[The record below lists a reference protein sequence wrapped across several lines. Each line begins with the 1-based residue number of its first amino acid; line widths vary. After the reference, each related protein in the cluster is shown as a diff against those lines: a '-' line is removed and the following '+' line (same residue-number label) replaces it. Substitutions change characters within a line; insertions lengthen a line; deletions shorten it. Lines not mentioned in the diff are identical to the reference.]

1 MIREKEKNNK
11 EGRLWR
17 LKKFEEE
24 SYREA
29 VSYTKRISQDFSDCG
44 LHNDKYT
51 KNQPCKNCGLRA
63 LVETFRTHQNYC
75 IFHLSV

>member
-29 VSYTKRISQDFSDCG
+29 VSSIGGISQV
-44 LHNDKYT
+44 KYT
-51 KNQPCKNCGLRA
+51 KVILKSISGIW
-63 LVETFRTHQNYC
+63 F
-75 IFHLSV
+75 

>member
-29 VSYTKRISQDFSDCG
+29 VSSIRFISAKLRYLCFS
-44 LHNDKYT
+44 
-51 KNQPCKNCGLRA
+51 Q
-63 LVETFRTHQNYC
+63 C
-75 IFHLSV
+75 IGSWLIFGFLARYQEFANFPS

>member
-29 VSYTKRISQDFSDCG
+29 VSSIHLVSAKISFSVIVG
-44 LHNDKYT
+44 SFSIYVTSYILNS
-51 KNQPCKNCGLRA
+51 
-63 LVETFRTHQNYC
+63 NYN
-75 IFHLSV
+75 ILISTITILNILKTGNK

>member
-11 EGRLWR
+11 EGR

-29 VSYTKRISQDFSDCG
+29 VSSIHFISVKSPKLWYSQYIKRF
-44 LHNDKYT
+44 
-51 KNQPCKNCGLRA
+51 
-63 LVETFRTHQNYC
+63 E
-75 IFHLSV
+75 

>member
-29 VSYTKRISQDFSDCG
+29 VSSIQIISAILPKCMYSQ
-44 LHNDKYT
+44 
-51 KNQPCKNCGLRA
+51 
-63 LVETFRTHQNYC
+63 C
-75 IFHLSV
+75 ICVWVIFGFLTRYRNIFPRLPNHKILIHYI

>member
-29 VSYTKRISQDFSDCG
+29 VSSISNISKVLNFQKTCDIHFISQVTIPPF
-44 LHNDKYT
+44 L
-51 KNQPCKNCGLRA
+51 
-63 LVETFRTHQNYC
+63 F
-75 IFHLSV
+75 LSNSSY